1 MHNLAKSYDCSLS
14 SKFVRN
20 LKYSF
25 ISWTTAYQQR
35 SGRFGRWKRQS
46 LRECKH
52 TSYSDKKEK
61 KKKVKSW
68 FLKDKVNFYSN
79 IVFIKSVP
87 DKEIN
92 APKKSSLRMESRH
105 GKHTCKLFLA
115 HMQIHCSTQ
124 KALSTSDPSTDCPQA
139 HFLHSPP

>member
-1 MHNLAKSYDCSLS
+1 MHNLAKSCECLLS

-25 ISWTTAYQQR
+25 LSWTTAYQPR
-35 SGRFGRWKRQS
+35 SVRFERWNFRVS
-46 LRECKH
+46 ENASTLH
-52 TSYSDKKEK
+52 TQIKKN
-61 KKKVKSW
+61 VKTW

-79 IVFIKSVP
+79 IVFMKSVP

-92 APKKSSLRMESRH
+92 APKKSSLMMESRR

-124 KALSTSDPSTDCPQA
+124 KALSTSDPSMDCPQA